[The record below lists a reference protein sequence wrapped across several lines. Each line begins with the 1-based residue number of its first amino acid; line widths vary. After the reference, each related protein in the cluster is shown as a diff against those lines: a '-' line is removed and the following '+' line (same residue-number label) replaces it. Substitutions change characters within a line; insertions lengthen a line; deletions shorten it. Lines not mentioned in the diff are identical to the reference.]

1 MDIIPS
7 FIRRKFNEE
16 KVEYPHKDLEPIL
29 KETYGMI
36 VYQDQIML
44 IACKFAGYTLGRA
57 DILRR
62 AVSKKKKE
70 VLEQERI
77 QRIFK

>member
-1 MDIIPS
+1 
-7 FIRRKFNEE
+7 
-16 KVEYPHKDLEPIL
+16 
-29 KETYGMI
+29 
-36 VYQDQIML
+36 ML

-70 VLEQERI
+70 VLEQEREVFI
-77 QRIFK
+77 NSSIKQGYSYDDANLIYDYIV